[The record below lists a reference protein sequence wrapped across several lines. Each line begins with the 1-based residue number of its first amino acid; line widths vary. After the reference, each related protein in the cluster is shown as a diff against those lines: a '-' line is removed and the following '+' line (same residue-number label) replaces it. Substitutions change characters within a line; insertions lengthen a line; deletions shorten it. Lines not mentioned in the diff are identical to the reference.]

1 MKIQLHEHTYAIEN
15 LDSDQVACAIYE
27 QEL

>member
-15 LDSDQVACAIYE
+15 LDGDQVVCALYE
-27 QEL
+27 QQL

>member
-15 LDSDQVACAIYE
+15 LDRDQVVCALYE

>member
-1 MKIQLHEHTYAIEN
+1 MKIQLHEHTYAIGN
-15 LDSDQVACAIYE
+15 LDGDQVVCALYE